1 VEGQVTEEKG
11 SRSVDKSAV
20 ETVLGLMALAART
33 APKSFAMDCL
43 EIQILSHDERQRIA
57 SKMRAMG
64 ENKSS
69 AAKTENK
76 AKALSLDWNSDAETL
91 ERADGILLLG
101 IRGTMTPGVNCG
113 GCGFQT
119 CADMSRA
126 SRPEGDFPGP
136 FCMYRVL
143 DLGIAVSSAVAVA
156 AHHFLDNRMF
166 QKIGAAAIKLGIM
179 GQCAPILGIG
189 VSCSAKNI
197 FFDRKDK
204 AIAASL
210 AKAE

>member
-1 VEGQVTEEKG
+1 MDT
-11 SRSVDKSAV
+11 SAV
-20 ETVLGLMALAART
+20 ETVLNLMSLAART

-43 EIQILSHDERQRIA
+43 EVEILSNDDRQQIVA
-57 SKMRAMG
+57 TMRALG
-64 ENKSS
+64 EAKSA
-69 AAKTENK
+69 AAKTETK
-76 AKALSLDWNSDAETL
+76 ARALSLDWNCDAETL
-91 ERADGILLLG
+91 GRADGILLLG
-101 IRGTMTPGVNCG
+101 VKGTMTPGVNCG
-113 GCGFQT
+113 GCGFAT
-119 CADMSRA
+119 CADMLKAPRQD
-126 SRPEGDFPGP
+126 RDFPGP

-166 QKIGAAAIKLGIM
+166 QKVGTAAIKLGIM
-179 GQCAPILGIG
+179 PKCAPILGIG